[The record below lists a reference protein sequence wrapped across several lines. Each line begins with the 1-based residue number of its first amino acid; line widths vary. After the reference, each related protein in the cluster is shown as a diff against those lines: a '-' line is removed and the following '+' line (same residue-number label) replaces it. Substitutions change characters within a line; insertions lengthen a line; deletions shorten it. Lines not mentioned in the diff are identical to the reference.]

1 MTRTILMSSAAA
13 LMILAACGTD
23 TSANATPAPQET
35 EAETAAAPAA
45 DTPALPDS
53 LSDVASGAYSLD
65 RNHAFLEFSV
75 GHSGGISDYI
85 VHFGDFDADLTFDAE
100 NPENSEI
107 SVTINPADLIVNYP
121 GNYKEGHADSG
132 FETWEEDLSRS
143 ERWLNADNHPEI
155 TFTSTDV
162 TFTGDNEGTVTGD
175 LSFLGQTK
183 PVTLDVTY
191 NGNFNAPWFG
201 ERDLIG
207 FNAVTT
213 INRSEWG
220 MDAGIPNIT
229 DEVTISFSGEFIQ
242 DEAASEEDAGTDE

>member
-85 VHFGDFDADLTFDAE
+85 VHFGDFDADLEGFVGRTAIFHVQGDAVSRAHCSLVLEWDAVE
-100 NPENSEI
+100 NGPGHSSMKAFSGNSGCPPMGR
-107 SVTINPADLIVNYP
+107 SMRLRRT
-121 GNYKEGHADSG
+121 ADS
-132 FETWEEDLSRS
+132 
-143 ERWLNADNHPEI
+143 
-155 TFTSTDV
+155 
-162 TFTGDNEGTVTGD
+162 
-175 LSFLGQTK
+175 
-183 PVTLDVTY
+183 
-191 NGNFNAPWFG
+191 
-201 ERDLIG
+201 
-207 FNAVTT
+207 
-213 INRSEWG
+213 
-220 MDAGIPNIT
+220 
-229 DEVTISFSGEFIQ
+229 
-242 DEAASEEDAGTDE
+242 